1 MPPSIPNPSSA
12 DLSHSDPSI
21 TPKKNNLSS
30 SRTSI
35 SRTKGNRTTKRVPK
49 SKPVHKQAQEE
60 EVTTTTQPLGA
71 SSTNNAL
78 SPYNSTGMMPYGMSP
93 MMGGGMSPMMGGGMS
108 PMMGPISNLNQ
119 FLYGIQTVVFS
130 LSQAIQ
136 LLGMNQEALQ
146 QAFDSLTS
154 MMDHAVA
161 TFHELRA
168 LEAMQ
173 NEQETEEQKKRRQRL
188 KTIRWAL
195 MMGGSYVVY
204 KLIRRITSRR
214 KQVTYTG
221 NNSAP
226 LSAGYGLSGPSMYG
240 NGSYGGPGM
249 QGGYNPTSAFG
260 PSMYGG
266 GNYYG
271 SGSGGYF

>member
-1 MPPSIPNPSSA
+1 M
-12 DLSHSDPSI
+12 
-21 TPKKNNLSS
+21 TPRKNNLSS
-30 SRTSI
+30 SRTSTSI

-49 SKPVHKQAQEE
+49 SKPVRKQAQEE
-60 EVTTTTQPLGA
+60 EGTTTTQPLDA
-71 SSTNNAL
+71 SSTNNAM
-78 SPYNSTGMMPYGMSP
+78 SPYNSSSMMGGGMGYGMGGMMGGGMGGMG

-108 PMMGPISNLNQ
+108 PMMGSISNLNQ

-130 LSQAIQ
+130 LSQAVQ

-154 MMDHAVA
+154 MMDKGVA

-214 KQVTYTG
+214 KRVTYTG

-226 LSAGYGLSGPSMYG
+226 MSAGYGLGGPSMYA
-240 NGSYGGPGM
+240 NGSYGGQGM
-249 QGGYNPTSAFG
+249 HGGYNPTSAYG
-260 PSMYGG
+260 PSMYGGG

-271 SGSGGYF
+271 SGSGSYF